1 MSFPLEY
8 HDAVIRSLQRSVP
21 ASLALFAAFL
31 FFAVPASSAQTN
43 NAASFGVGSH
53 AANSAPTTHFYA
65 TPPTGPVTP
74 RTGPVAPPT
83 AGHTHPSGIAHNGDH
98 HPRHTATGTAY
109 YPYIYALPV
118 PYAVD
123 TSATDDADNAD
134 ANDSGDNDA
143 EYQGGPTIFDRR
155 GHGAESYIPPADD
168 NSVRQPESATDDGGP
183 DPIPEPPQAPTTL
196 VFKDGHQIEISNYA
210 IVSQT
215 LYDLTPG
222 HPRKISLAELDLP
235 ATQKENDDH
244 GVVFQLPPSP
254 QAN

>member
-8 HDAVIRSLQRSVP
+8 HRNVIRSLQRSVP
-21 ASLALFAAFL
+21 ASLALSGALL
-31 FFAVPASSAQTN
+31 FFTIPIASAQAN
-43 NAASFGVGSH
+43 NAASFGASH
-53 AANSAPTTHFYA
+53 VAAAPHATPPTHFYA
-65 TPPTGPVTP
+65 APPTGPVTP

-83 AGHTHPSGIAHNGDH
+83 AGSTHTSSVAHNGNH
-98 HPRHTATGTAY
+98 HPHHTAVGSAY

-123 TSATDDADNAD
+123 TTATDDNSGD
-134 ANDSGDNDA
+134 DSADNDA
-143 EYQGGPTIFDRR
+143 DYQGGPTIFDRR
-155 GHGAESYIPPADD
+155 GNGPGSYVPPMYDSSIEARDSAAAAD
-168 NSVRQPESATDDGGP
+168 P
-183 DPIPEPPQAPTTL
+183 DPDPPQEPTML
-196 VFKDGHQIEISNYA
+196 IFKDGHQLEVTNYA

-222 HPRKISLAELDLP
+222 HPRKISLAELNLP

-244 GVVFQLPPSP
+244 GIVFQLPPSS

>member
-8 HDAVIRSLQRSVP
+8 HQEVIRRFQRSVP
-21 ASLALFAAFL
+21 ASIALSAAFL
-31 FFAVPASSAQTN
+31 LFTIPISSAQAN
-43 NAASFGVGSH
+43 NAASFGASH
-53 AANSAPTTHFYA
+53 AAPATHFYA
-65 TPPTGPVTP
+65 APPTGPVSP
-74 RTGPVAPPT
+74 RTGPISPPT
-83 AGHTHPSGIAHNGDH
+83 SGRTYITGITHNGNH
-98 HPRHTATGTAY
+98 NAHHTAVGSAY

-123 TSATDDADNAD
+123 TTAADDNPD
-134 ANDSGDNDA
+134 NDSADNDA
-143 EYQGGPTIFDRR
+143 DYQGGPTIFDRR
-155 GHGAESYIPPADD
+155 GHGADSYVPPTD
-168 NSVRQPESATDDGGP
+168 NNAAQEQNFAEAEP
-183 DPIPEPPQAPTTL
+183 DPPQPPTTL

-244 GVVFQLPPSP
+244 GVVFQMPPSA

>member
-8 HDAVIRSLQRSVP
+8 HRNVIRPLQRSVP
-21 ASLALFAAFL
+21 ASIALSAVFL
-31 FFAVPASSAQTN
+31 FLAISASSAQTN
-43 NAASFGVGSH
+43 NAASFAGAPH
-53 AANSAPTTHFYA
+53 ATVAAPPTHFYA

-83 AGHTHPSGIAHNGDH
+83 AGNTHTSGTAHNGNH
-98 HPRHTATGTAY
+98 HPHHTAVGTAY
-109 YPYIYALPV
+109 YPYVYALPV
-118 PYAVD
+118 PYAID
-123 TSATDDADNAD
+123 TSATDDTADNAD
-134 ANDSGDNDA
+134 SADDDA
-143 EYQGGPTIFDRR
+143 DYQGGPTIFDRR
-155 GHGAESYIPPADD
+155 G
-168 NSVRQPESATDDGGP
+168 QGP
-183 DPIPEPPQAPTTL
+183 DSYVPPTYQGPAQAQDSAADEAAADPAPEPQPPTTL
-196 VFKDGHQIEISNYA
+196 VFKDGHQVEVSNYA

-244 GVVFQLPPSP
+244 GVVFQLPASS

>member
-8 HDAVIRSLQRSVP
+8 HQGVIRRFQRSIP
-21 ASLALFAAFL
+21 ASIALSGAFL
-31 FFAVPASSAQTN
+31 FFALPGSSAQAN
-43 NAASFGVGSH
+43 SAASFGASHVAAASH
-53 AANSAPTTHFYA
+53 AAPPTHFYA
-65 TPPTGPVTP
+65 VPPTGPVSP

-83 AGHTHPSGIAHNGDH
+83 SGHTHITGSTHNGNH
-98 HPRHTATGTAY
+98 NAHHTAVGSAY

-123 TSATDDADNAD
+123 TAATDDNPDDESA
-134 ANDSGDNDA
+134 DNDA
-143 EYQGGPTIFDRR
+143 DYQGGPTIFDRR
-155 GHGAESYIPPADD
+155 GHGPQSYVPPTDADSAPEQNFAEAD
-168 NSVRQPESATDDGGP
+168 P
-183 DPIPEPPQAPTTL
+183 DPPQPPTTL
-196 VFKDGHQIEISNYA
+196 VFKDGHQLEISNYA

-235 ATQKENDDH
+235 ATQKQNDDH
-244 GVVFQLPPSP
+244 GIVFQLPPSS

>member
-1 MSFPLEY
+1 MSFSLEY
-8 HDAVIRSLQRSVP
+8 HKHVSRSLQRSIP
-21 ASLALFAAFL
+21 ASLALFAGFV
-31 FFAVPASSAQTN
+31 FFAISGSAQVNSGASFSSATH
-43 NAASFGVGSH
+43 AASV
-53 AANSAPTTHFYA
+53 APPTHFYA
-65 TPPTGPVTP
+65 PPPTGPVAP

-83 AGHTHPSGIAHNGDH
+83 SGLPHPSGVGHNSNH
-98 HPRHTATGTAY
+98 HSHHTAIGTAY

-123 TSATDDADNAD
+123 TSATDDTDNSDNAD
-134 ANDSGDNDA
+134 DEAD
-143 EYQGGPTIFDRR
+143 YQGGPTIFDRR
-155 GHGAESYIPPADD
+155 GQGPDSYVPP
-168 NSVRQPESATDDGGP
+168 SYGGP
-183 DPIPEPPQAPTTL
+183 VRAQDSAADEAAADPDPEPPQPPTTL
-196 VFKDGHQIEISNYA
+196 VFKDGHQIEVSNYA

-244 GVVFQLPPSP
+244 GVVFQLPQSS

>member
-8 HDAVIRSLQRSVP
+8 HHHVVRSLQRSLP
-21 ASLALFAAFL
+21 ASLALSGVFL
-31 FFAVPASSAQTN
+31 FFAVSHSSAQAN
-43 NAASFGVGSH
+43 NAASFNSASH
-53 AANSAPTTHFYA
+53 AASAAPPTHFYTA
-65 TPPTGPVTP
+65 PPTGPVTP

-83 AGHTHPSGIAHNGDH
+83 GGHIHSPGVAHNGN
-98 HPRHTATGTAY
+98 HPHHTAVGTAY

-123 TSATDDADNAD
+123 TSATDDAADNND
-134 ANDSGDNDA
+134 AGDDDA

-155 GHGAESYIPPADD
+155 GHGPDSYVPPTYEDPAEAQDSAAD
-168 NSVRQPESATDDGGP
+168 EAAA
-183 DPIPEPPQAPTTL
+183 DPTPEPPQPPTTL
-196 VFKDGHQIEISNYA
+196 VFKDGHQIEVSNYA

-222 HPRKISLAELDLP
+222 HARKISLAALDLP
-235 ATQKENDDH
+235 ATEKQNDDH
-244 GVVFQLPPSP
+244 GVVFQLPPSS